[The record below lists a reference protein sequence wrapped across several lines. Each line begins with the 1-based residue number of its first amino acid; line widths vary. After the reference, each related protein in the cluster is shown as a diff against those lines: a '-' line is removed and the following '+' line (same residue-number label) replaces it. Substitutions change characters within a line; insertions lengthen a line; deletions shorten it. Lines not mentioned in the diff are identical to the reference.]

1 MTEDAVGSRISW
13 RSDDRKYGYTEG
25 GTVADEASNIEQ
37 ATLPQK
43 MATDAERK
51 RDLLAQPFPAEVTGK
66 LPTYS
71 GGKKTGDVD
80 FVAWHHY
87 SRRLNEVFPL
97 RWSVSISHID
107 IVGDY
112 LLMVVDVKVDSAS
125 YCGTGQA
132 KADKANWGGA
142 HAEAYSQAFR
152 RACAQPGLGLYFYG
166 KEEMDALRK
175 SIIEETMDDTEAT
188 ANMAEAPQG
197 VEPDESPTETQQ
209 ERLKEYAASG
219 VFSDEELTEY
229 RARIKAHFTKAG
241 VGLVIREMKEKIEQS
256 S

>member
-13 RSDDRKYGYTEG
+13 RADDRKYGYTEG
-25 GTVADEASNIEQ
+25 GTVSDEQ
-37 ATLPQK
+37 TLPQK
-43 MATDAERK
+43 MATQAERK
-51 RDLLAQPFPAEVTGK
+51 QGQLQEPFPPEVTGK

-71 GGKKTGDVD
+71 GGRKTGEVD

-112 LLMVVDVKVDSAS
+112 LLMVVDVKVEGAS

-132 KADKANWGGA
+132 KADKENWGGA

-166 KEEMDALRK
+166 MEEMEALAA
-175 SIIEETMDDTEAT
+175 SQAEPEAQP
-188 ANMAEAPQG
+188 E
-197 VEPDESPTETQQ
+197 EPDIHKEPTDAQQ

-229 RARIKAHFTKAG
+229 RARIKAHFTKRG
-241 VGLVIREMKEKIEQS
+241 VGLVIREMKEKIES
-256 S
+256 SLQTS